1 MRAFEEPAQVTP
13 PDPAERVVPPIS
25 GAESGGSRA
34 SGEAG
39 RIREPSAAERLVLP
53 PSGAA
58 SADPPVLS
66 ESSQA
71 SPPNAAE
78 KAVSAPLI
86 SVPEGPDAPNAGSAG
101 ATAPSL
107 PSSLAD
113 PQFQRLL
120 ATVREA
126 RPKDDLAGIERAWQF
141 AARHHAGQKRASGD
155 AYLSHPL
162 AVAQLLAEMRMD
174 PVTIQTGLLHDIV
187 EDTAVTSDELRKT
200 FGEEVAACVDGV
212 TKLNKI
218 DFTSAEDRQS
228 ENYRKMLLAMVK
240 DIRVIIVKLADRLH
254 NMRTLDALPPV
265 RRERIAR
272 ETLDIY
278 APIAHR
284 LGMGKI
290 RGELEDLSFT
300 HMEPEAAAEIS
311 HTIEGQRAD
320 NEKYLEKMRSTVE
333 AELRR
338 EGIPARVQA
347 RVKRAFSVYQ
357 KLKRQK
363 ITLDQVYDLMGLR
376 IVTDSV
382 KNCYGALGV
391 IHNEWR
397 PVPGRIKD
405 FIAIP
410 RPNLYQ
416 SLHTSV
422 VGPEGR
428 HFEIQI
434 RTEEMHRIAEEG
446 IAAHWKYKEGK
457 RGVQDDQRVAWLR
470 QLVEWQQDMRNPGDF
485 DSTLRLDLYSEEVY
499 CFTPKGRVVALP
511 AGSSP
516 VDFAYAVH
524 SEIGNT
530 CTGAKVNGRIVQL
543 KYALRNG
550 DVVDILTTPGH
561 QPSKDWLGIVKTSR
575 ARNRIKH
582 VINAG
587 ERERAIEIGQKYL
600 EKEARRLGTQM
611 SKIRDEA
618 LDRVAGEYGLGKA
631 EDLYAALGYGKFSA
645 RQVLQKAVP
654 ELSLEEA
661 PAPAAPAPEAPA
673 PSRRDGSA
681 KPDDDAIKVHG
692 IEDLMVYRAKCCN
705 PIRGDAIVGYV
716 TRGKGVAVHTRL
728 CPNVQNLMYDAERKI
743 DVEWARNVDETF
755 PVRVVVHTDDRPG
768 LLHQITSAIA
778 DEKINVRSL
787 EARTDF
793 NQSTDAAVVEMTVEV
808 RDKKQLEKL
817 CTAMR
822 RISGIRDVERTHQS

>member
-1 MRAFEEPAQVTP
+1 VSSVPASEPG
-13 PDPAERVVPPIS
+13 PDPIPP
-25 GAESGGSRA
+25 A
-34 SGEAG
+34 
-39 RIREPSAAERLVLP
+39 
-53 PSGAA
+53 AA
-58 SADPPVLS
+58 SAAIASDPGF
-66 ESSQA
+66 E
-71 SPPNAAE
+71 
-78 KAVSAPLI
+78 
-86 SVPEGPDAPNAGSAG
+86 
-101 ATAPSL
+101 
-107 PSSLAD
+107 
-113 PQFQRLL
+113 RLL
-120 ATVREA
+120 ATVREH
-126 RPKDDLAGIERAWQF
+126 RPKENFAGIEKAWEF
-141 AARHHAGQKRASGD
+141 AARHHAGQKRASGEP
-155 AYLSHPL
+155 YLTHPL
-162 AVAQLLAEMRMD
+162 AVAQILAEMRMD
-174 PVTIQTGLLHDIV
+174 SVTIQTGLLHDTV
-187 EDTAVTSDELRKT
+187 EDTAASREDLRKL

-212 TKLNKI
+212 TKLSKI
-218 DFTSAEDRQS
+218 DFDSAEDRQS
-228 ENYRKMLLAMVK
+228 ETYRKMLLAMVK

-254 NMRTLDALPPV
+254 NMRTLGSLAPE

-272 ETLDIY
+272 ETIEIY

-290 RGELEDLSFT
+290 RGELEDLAFV

-311 HTIEGQRAD
+311 KTIEDQRAD
-320 NEKYLEKMRSTVE
+320 NEKYLARMRATVE
-333 AELRR
+333 SELRR

-347 RVKRAFSVYQ
+347 RVKRAYSVYQ

-363 ITLDQVYDLMGLR
+363 ITLDQVYDLLGLR
-376 IVTDSV
+376 IITDSV

-457 RGVQDDQRVAWLR
+457 RGIQDDQRVAWLR

-485 DSTLRLDLYSEEVY
+485 DSTLRLDLYAEEVY
-499 CFTPKGRVVALP
+499 CFTPKGRVVSLP
-511 AGSSP
+511 AGSTP

-524 SEIGNT
+524 SEVGNT
-530 CTGAKVNGRIVQL
+530 CTGARVNGRIVQL
-543 KYALRNG
+543 KYTLRNG

-561 QPSKDWLGIVKTSR
+561 QPSKDWLSIVKTSR

-600 EKEARRLGTQM
+600 EKEARRLGTRM
-611 SKIRDEA
+611 ASVPDEA
-618 LDRVAGEYGLGKA
+618 LERVANDYGLHKT
-631 EDLYAALGYGKFSA
+631 EDLFAALGYGKFSP
-645 RQVLQKAVP
+645 RQVLLKALP
-654 ELSLEEA
+654 ELITEEA
-661 PAPAAPAPEAPA
+661 PVTVPAPAEPAAPG
-673 PSRRDGSA
+673 RKQ
-681 KPDDDAIKVHG
+681 KPDDNAIRVSG

-716 TRGKGVAVHTRL
+716 TRGKGVAVHTRT
-728 CPNVQNLMYDAERKI
+728 CPNVQNLMYDAERRI
-743 DVEWARNVDETF
+743 DVEWSRNVDETF
-755 PVRVVVHTDDRPG
+755 PVRVVIHTDDRPG

-778 DEKINVRSL
+778 DEKINVRNL

-793 NQSTDAAVVEMTVEV
+793 SQSTDAAIIEMTVEV
-808 RDKKQLEKL
+808 RDRKQLDKL

-822 RISGIRDVERTHQS
+822 RLSGIRDVERTHQS